1 MQVFGVNGYPASGAA
16 VAASMVFVGANVV
29 PCLVLLPWTLRRT
42 DST

>member
-42 DST
+42 GST